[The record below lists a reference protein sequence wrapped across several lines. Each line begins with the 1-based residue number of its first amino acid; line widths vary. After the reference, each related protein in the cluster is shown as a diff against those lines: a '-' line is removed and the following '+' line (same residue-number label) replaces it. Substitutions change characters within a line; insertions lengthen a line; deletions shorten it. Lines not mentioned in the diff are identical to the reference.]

1 MIYHW
6 SWVCLFMNEWP
17 KFLASQLPEWNGQV
31 IGDTIIYSKE
41 SVSWSQLHVRILLRD
56 FKKISNSIKHFF
68 IMLFSEFIIL
78 IDFKEKKTC
87 DSHLKG
93 LWRIYLGDGSHF
105 GFFLAFFPFRL
116 VPVWSY
122 TETIWKIYKMIHET
136 AIYTSNGIWENNCHC
151 CF

>member
-31 IGDTIIYSKE
+31 VGDTIIYSKE

-78 IDFKEKKTC
+78 IDFKEKKNMWLSFERAVKDLSRWWLSFRFLPC
-87 DSHLKG
+87 FFSFQISACLI
-93 LWRIYLGDGSHF
+93 IY
-105 GFFLAFFPFRL
+105 RN
-116 VPVWSY
+116 Y
-122 TETIWKIYKMIHET
+122 MKNIW
-136 AIYTSNGIWENNCHC
+136 NDIWNCHLY
-151 CF
+151 FQWHMGK